1 MKGKLPTIKIHTR
14 KLLWSMAMGI
24 LVLFISYETMNVYW
38 PWTGGEKMKLQICEW
53 AKQRLRKQDTGSD
66 MFDSVMRVNVHYDK
80 VFELE
85 RVDGKPKGKESV
97 ADHRKLLEFLR
108 KLKEYDNYKY
118 IMLDLYIEKD
128 IAQECDSEL
137 ISLIESMDRIV
148 VPIPLGGLE
157 KIDKRLVYHAAMAKY
172 GSTLWENDFVKYPYY
187 SDGVKSI
194 PLKMYED
201 ITGRTISDYKLLA
214 WDRGIARKNVLL
226 TYEFRELG
234 SPYHLGLGIL
244 GDSLEEVKSEGIL
257 NKPQKFKDKYI
268 LIGDFN
274 EDSHNT
280 FLGEMSGTAINFNAF
295 ISLLHG
301 KHRPSLPMILVMY
314 VIFTGLVYLTLTR
327 SRAVSGGFWSYGT
340 WLLVFCI
347 TVYLLFNEVYEI
359 LVLSVVYSV
368 FNWFIKHNVIT
379 NTKAMWKKII
389 SIVFLL
395 FCTFLLPTANAQE
408 DEEYKIIDLVNC
420 NSIRIG
426 KQVLY
431 EEDTFKYGEP
441 VYWKSADEAIRL
453 RNMSSG
459 EERMFAQDGFVKYK
473 VKSLKDF
480 LAKEKSLAGRGAP
493 QGTAY
498 YHNRNY
504 YLVDSLHFK
513 ASDDRDSTLIAE
525 AVWGHENGQQIVTRI
540 QRTEDGKYYVVTPEI
555 FGDQPQRSIQL
566 SIRER
571 DEDYDYIDNVYRNI
585 TIIYIPRKDKR

>member
-1 MKGKLPTIKIHTR
+1 MKGKLPQIKIYTR
-14 KLLWSMAMGI
+14 KLLWSMAIGM
-24 LVLFISYETMNVYW
+24 LVLLISYETMNVYW

-80 VFELE
+80 VFALE
-85 RVDGKPKGKESV
+85 IVDDNPKGYVSV
-97 ADHRKLLEFLR
+97 TDHRKLLTFLR

-118 IMLDLYIEKD
+118 IMLDLYIEKE
-128 IAQECDSEL
+128 ITQECDSEL

-148 VPIPLGGLE
+148 VPIPLGGLK
-157 KIDKRLVYHAAMAKY
+157 KIDKRLVSHAAMAKY
-172 GSTLWENDFVKYPYY
+172 GYTLWENDFVKYPYY

-201 ITGRTISDYKLLA
+201 VTGRTISDYKLLA

-234 SPYHLGLGIL
+234 PPYHLGKGIL
-244 GDSLEEVKSEGIL
+244 GNSLLGVKSEEGIL
-257 NKPQKFKDKYI
+257 NKPWKFEDKYI
-268 LIGDFN
+268 LIGDFE
-274 EDSHNT
+274 EDCHDT

-295 ISLLHG
+295 ISLRDG
-301 KHRPSLPMILVMY
+301 KHRPGLLMILVMY
-314 VIFTGLVYLTLTR
+314 VIFTGLVYLTLIH
-327 SRAVSGGFWSYGT
+327 SRAVSGGFWNYGS
-340 WLLVFCI
+340 WLLVFCVI
-347 TVYLLFNEVYEI
+347 VYLLFNEVYEI

-379 NTKAMWKKII
+379 KTKAMWKKIV

-408 DEEYKIIDLVNC
+408 DEKYKIIDLVNC

-426 KQVLY
+426 KRVLC
-431 EEDTFKYGEP
+431 EEDTFNYGEP
-441 VYWKSADEAIRL
+441 VYWKSADEAMRL
-453 RNMSSG
+453 ESKTG
-459 EERMFAQDGFVKYK
+459 QKRMFAQDGFVKYK

-480 LAKEKSLAGRGAP
+480 LAKEKSLAGRGALKE
-493 QGTAY
+493 TAY
-498 YHNRNY
+498 YRNRNY

-513 ASDDRDSTLIAE
+513 VSDDMDSTLIAE
-525 AVWGHENGQQIVTRI
+525 AIWSQANGQQTVTRI
-540 QRTEDGKYYVVTPEI
+540 KKTEDGKYYVVTPEI
-555 FGDQPQRSIQL
+555 FEGQPQHSIQL

-571 DEDYDYIDNVYRNI
+571 DEDYDYIDNVYRSLP
-585 TIIYIPRKDKR
+585 IIYIPRKDKR

>member
-1 MKGKLPTIKIHTR
+1 MKGKLSKLKIYKR
-14 KLLWSMAMGI
+14 ELLCSMAIGM
-24 LVLFISYETMNVYW
+24 LVLFISYETMNMYW

-53 AKQRLRKQDTGSD
+53 AKQSLWKQDTGSD

-80 VFELE
+80 VFALE
-85 RVDGKPKGKESV
+85 KVDGKPKGYESV
-97 ADHRKLLEFLR
+97 ANHRKLLTFLR

-118 IMLDLYIEKD
+118 IMLDLCIEKD

-157 KIDKRLVYHAAMAKY
+157 KIDKRLVSHAAMAKY

-201 ITGRTISDYKLLA
+201 MTGRTISDYKLLA

-226 TYEFRELG
+226 TYEFRELV
-234 SPYHLGLGIL
+234 SPYHLGKGIL
-244 GDSLEEVKSEGIL
+244 GDSLPGGKSERGIL

-268 LIGDFN
+268 LIGDFE
-274 EDSHNT
+274 EDCHDT
-280 FLGEMSGTAINFNAF
+280 FLGKMSGTAINFNAF

-301 KHRPSLPMILVMY
+301 KHRPGLPMIMVMY
-314 VIFTGLVYLTLTR
+314 VIFTWLVYLTLTC
-327 SRAVSGGFWSYGT
+327 SRAVSGGFWSFGT

-368 FNWFIKHNVIT
+368 LNWFIKHNLFT
-379 NTKAMWKKII
+379 KTKAMWKKIV

-395 FCTFLLPTANAQE
+395 FCTFLLPNANAQE
-408 DEEYKIIDLVNC
+408 YKIVDLVNC
-420 NSIRIG
+420 SSIRIG
-426 KQVLY
+426 NRVLC
-431 EEDTFKYGEP
+431 EEDSFYYGEP
-441 VYWKSADEAIRL
+441 VYWKSADEAMRL
-453 RNMSSG
+453 ENSKTG
-459 EERMFAQDGFVKYK
+459 EKRMFAQDGFVKYK

-480 LAKEKSLAGRGAP
+480 LAKERILAGRGALK
-493 QGTAY
+493 GTTY
-498 YHNRNY
+498 YRDQNY

-513 ASDDRDSTLIAE
+513 ANDNMDSTLIVE
-525 AVWGHENGQQIVTRI
+525 AIWSYGHGRQEVTRI

-555 FGDQPQRSIQL
+555 FGDHPQHSILL

-571 DEDYDYIDNVYRNI
+571 DEDYDYIDNVYRDI
-585 TIIYIPRKDKR
+585 PIIYIPRKDKR

>member
-1 MKGKLPTIKIHTR
+1 MKGKLPKIKIHMR
-14 KLLWSMAMGI
+14 KLLWSMAIGM
-24 LVLFISYETMNVYW
+24 LVLIISYETMNMYW

-53 AKQRLRKQDTGSD
+53 VKQSLWKQDTGCD
-66 MFDSVMRVNVHYDK
+66 MFDSVMMVNVHYDK
-80 VFELE
+80 VFALE
-85 RVDGKPKGKESV
+85 RVDNKPKGYESV
-97 ADHRKLLEFLR
+97 TDHRKLLTFLK
-108 KLKEYDNYKY
+108 KLKDYDNYKY

-157 KIDKRLVYHAAMAKY
+157 KIDKRLVSHAAMAKY

-201 ITGRTISDYKLLA
+201 VTGRTIFDYKLFA

-226 TYEFRELG
+226 TYEFRELVFA
-234 SPYHLGLGIL
+234 YHLGQGIL
-244 GDSLEEVKSEGIL
+244 GGSLAGIRSEGIL

-274 EDSHNT
+274 EDRHDT
-280 FLGEMSGTAINFNAF
+280 FLGEMSGTTINFNAF

-301 KHRPSLPMILVMY
+301 KHRPGLPMILVLY
-314 VIFTGLVYLTLTR
+314 VIFTGMVYMTLTC

-347 TVYLLFNEVYEI
+347 AVYLLFNEVYEI

-379 NTKAMWKKII
+379 KTKAMWKKIV

-395 FCTFLLPTANAQE
+395 FCTFLLPATNAQ
-408 DEEYKIIDLVNC
+408 EYKIIDLVNC
-420 NSIRIG
+420 SSIKIG

-431 EEDTFKYGEP
+431 EEDKFNYGEP
-441 VYWKSADEAIRL
+441 VYWKSADEAMRL
-453 RNMSSG
+453 KSNTG
-459 EERMFAQDGFVKYK
+459 EIRMFAQDGFVKYK
-473 VKSLKDF
+473 VKSLKEF
-480 LAKEKSLAGRGAP
+480 LAKENSLAGRGAIK
-493 QGTAY
+493 GTVHY
-498 YHNRNY
+498 RNRDY

-513 ASDDRDSTLIAE
+513 ANDDMDSTLIVE
-525 AVWGHENGQQIVTRI
+525 AIWSYADGQQKVTRI
-540 QRTEDGKYYVVTPEI
+540 QRTEDSKYYVVTPEI
-555 FGDQPQRSIQL
+555 FGNHPQHRILL

-571 DEDYDYIDNVYRNI
+571 DEDYDYIDNVYRDI
-585 TIIYIPRKDKR
+585 PIIYIPRKYK